1 MVAMPGT
8 PDAANALQAHLVF
21 FFFFFFFFPPATVET
36 PPSATRKRPGA
47 SGLWAAL
54 FTISWKLR
62 LR

>member
-1 MVAMPGT
+1 MRCKHI
-8 PDAANALQAHLVF
+8 LFF

-54 FTISWKLR
+54 FTISGKMR